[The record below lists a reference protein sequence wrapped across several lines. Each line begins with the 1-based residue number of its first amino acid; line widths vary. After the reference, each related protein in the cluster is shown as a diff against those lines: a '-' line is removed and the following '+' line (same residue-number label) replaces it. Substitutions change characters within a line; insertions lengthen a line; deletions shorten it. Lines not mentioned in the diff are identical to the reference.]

1 MRRPRPPRPKPDRN
15 FDVALQR
22 PKSYTMIN
30 SWDDPTPWWSAWP
43 APATSRIARLT
54 VDNPQRPHRPA
65 GWNPTPRTLRYEKE
79 VAPYGEIRY
88 WDYGI
93 AREVGPLRASY
104 EMRTYWPKM
113 PPGTDEQLRTEAIL
127 NAMEAVKDQ
136 KWNAGVALAESQG
149 VVQMIYDAGRV
160 IGECRSLVRQ
170 RRFQQAYREF
180 RNMPK
185 PYMGYNSWKAKY
197 RHELEKTRKGRREL
211 RNKAAFPKGW
221 LYYHFGIKP
230 TIDDISNAIADVGQS
245 ARDQPY
251 RFGGVVRGYARH
263 TLKKSML
270 NFDAAMFGR
279 YGDIEWN
286 VVRSVRVSISVQPK
300 PNFLGK
306 LSQFGVTNPPEA
318 VYNWLP
324 FSWVADIFTT
334 FGDWVSCLDSG
345 LGWRFSTFWSEAFRT
360 VGACTFTFKNW
371 PGRFMC
377 VHPGVTPGTLDI
389 KTIDRVVRGD
399 LYGPMGSV
407 LPTWKRK
414 GPTAQQVSYLLSVL
428 PSLFR

>member
-1 MRRPRPPRPKPDRN
+1 MRKPRPPREKPSRN
-15 FDVALQR
+15 FNVTLSR
-22 PKSYTMIN
+22 PRTYTMIN
-30 SWDDPTPWWSAWP
+30 DWDDPTPWWSARP
-43 APATSRIARLT
+43 FKSESRIARLT

-65 GWNPTPRTLRYEKE
+65 GWSPTARSLRYEKL
-79 VAPYGEIRY
+79 VAPHGEIRY

-93 AREVGPLRASY
+93 AREVGPLRGLT
-104 EMRTYWPKM
+104 EMWNYWPSM
-113 PPGTDEQLRTEAIL
+113 PSGTDEQLRTEAIL
-127 NAMEAVKDQ
+127 DAMQAVKDQ
-136 KWNAGVALAESQG
+136 KWNAGVALAESEG

-160 IGECRSLVRQ
+160 VGECRSLLRK
-170 RRFQQAYREF
+170 RKFKQAYREF

-197 RHELEKTRKGRREL
+197 RHELAKTAKGRREL
-211 RNKAAFPKGW
+211 RNKAAVPKGW

-263 TLKKSML
+263 TVKKSMK
-270 NFDAAMFGR
+270 NYDAAMFGR
-279 YGDIEWN
+279 YGDIDWN
-286 VVRSVRVSISVQPK
+286 VVRSVRVSINVQPK

-306 LSQFGVTNPPEA
+306 LGQFGVTNVPEA

-324 FSWVADIFTT
+324 FSWVADIFST

-345 LGWRFSTFWSEAFRT
+345 LGWNFSTFWSEAFRT
-360 VGACTFTFKNW
+360 VGTSTFTFKTL
-371 PGRFMC
+371 PGRFIC
-377 VHPGVTPGTLDI
+377 VYPGVKPGSISI
-389 KTIDRVVRGD
+389 KTVDRFVRGD

-414 GPTAQQVSYLLSVL
+414 GPTAQQVSNLLSVL
-428 PSLFR
+428 PSLFS